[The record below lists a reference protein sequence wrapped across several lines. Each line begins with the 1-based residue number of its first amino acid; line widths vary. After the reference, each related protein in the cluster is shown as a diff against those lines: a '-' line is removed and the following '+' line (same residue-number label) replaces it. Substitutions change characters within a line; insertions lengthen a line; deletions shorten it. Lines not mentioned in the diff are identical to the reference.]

1 LTPNDYQAFL
11 EMKKHKTNNVKNVG
25 KYQDSDFFLGVG
37 LE

>member
-1 LTPNDYQAFL
+1 
-11 EMKKHKTNNVKNVG
+11 MKKHKTNNVKNVG